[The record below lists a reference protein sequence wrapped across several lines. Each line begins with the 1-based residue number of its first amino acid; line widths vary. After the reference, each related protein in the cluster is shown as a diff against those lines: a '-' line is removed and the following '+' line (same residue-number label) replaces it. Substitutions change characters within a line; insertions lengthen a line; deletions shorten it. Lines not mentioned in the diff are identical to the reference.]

1 MGKGAFIVS
10 DFEEKYDETLEK
22 LEELVKNKRY
32 NELKKEFNDLY
43 PTDIAFLL
51 DDMPEEYRPVMFRLL
66 PKDIAADVFVELE
79 SDSQE
84 MLIKSFSNTELESIL
99 DELYLDDTV
108 DIIEEMPAN
117 VVKRILK
124 YSDPDTR
131 KEINKILQYPEDS
144 AGSIM
149 TTEFIKLRQYNTVE
163 QAFDIIRK
171 NGDEAETINVCYVTD
186 EGCHLQGYVTIR
198 TLVLEKNTSTK
209 IADIMDTQIISVNT
223 LEDKENVAQDMSKYD
238 FDAMPVVDS
247 ENRIVGIVTFDDAID
262 VMEEEATEDI
272 EKMAAITPM
281 DKPYLRTSIFELWKA
296 RIPWLLLLM
305 ISATFTGSIITGFED
320 KLATMTVLTAFIPM
334 LMDTG
339 GNSGG
344 QASVTVIRAM
354 SLGEVTFRD
363 FFKVIWKEIR
373 VGLVCGLSLAAANF
387 IKIWLVDHLIMHNDD
402 ITLIVDLA
410 ICLTLVVEIVFA
422 KFIGCTLPMIAKK
435 VGFDP
440 AVMSSPFIT
449 TVVDAVSLLV
459 YFGIATA
466 LIPQL
471 H

>member
-1 MGKGAFIVS
+1 MS

-22 LEELVKNKRY
+22 LKELVKEKQY
-32 NELKKEFNDLY
+32 NELKREFTDLY

-51 DDMPEEYRPVMFRLL
+51 DDMPEEYRPVCFRLL

-108 DIIEEMPAN
+108 DIIEEMPSN

-149 TTEFIKLRQYNTVE
+149 TTEFIKLRQYNTVA

-186 EGCHLQGYVTIR
+186 ESCHLQGYVTIR
-198 TLVLEKNTSTK
+198 TLVLEKDTSTK
-209 IADIMDTQIISVNT
+209 IADIMDTQIISVST
-223 LEDKENVAQDMSKYD
+223 RDDKEDVAQDMSKYD

-281 DKPYLRTSIFELWKA
+281 DKPYLRTSTFELWKA

-305 ISATFTGSIITGFED
+305 ISATFTGMIITSFED
-320 KLATMTVLTAFIPM
+320 ALASYVALTAFIPM

-339 GNSGG
+339 GNSGS
-344 QASVTVIRAM
+344 QASVTVIRGI
-354 SLGEVTFRD
+354 SLQEIE
-363 FFKVIWKEIR
+363 FKDIIKVVWKELR
-373 VGLVCGLSLAAANF
+373 VALFCGITLAAVSFA
-387 IKIWLVDHLIMHNDD
+387 KIMLFDGMVLGNTG
-402 ITLIVDLA
+402 ITPTVALTV
-410 ICLTLVVEIVFA
+410 CLTLVLTVVCA
-422 KFIGCTLPMIAKK
+422 KVVGCIMPLLAEKL
-435 VGFDP
+435 GFDP
-440 AVMSSPFIT
+440 AVMASPFIT
-449 TVVDAVSLLV
+449 TIVDAISLLI
-459 YFGIATA
+459 YFGFAKA
-466 LIPQL
+466 LL
-471 H
+471 GV

>member
-1 MGKGAFIVS
+1 MS

-22 LEELVKNKRY
+22 LKELVKEKQY
-32 NELKKEFNDLY
+32 NELKREFTDLY

-51 DDMPEEYRPVMFRLL
+51 DDMPEEYRPVCFRLL

-108 DIIEEMPAN
+108 DIIEEMPSN

-149 TTEFIKLRQYNTVE
+149 TTEFIKLRQYNTVA

-198 TLVLEKNTSTK
+198 TLVLEKDTSTK
-209 IADIMDTQIISVNT
+209 IADIMDTQIISVST
-223 LEDKENVAQDMSKYD
+223 RDDKEDVAQDMSKYD

-281 DKPYLRTSIFELWKA
+281 DKPYLRTSTFELWKA

-305 ISATFTGSIITGFED
+305 ISATFTGMIITSFED
-320 KLATMTVLTAFIPM
+320 ALASYVALTAFIPM

-339 GNSGG
+339 GNSGS
-344 QASVTVIRAM
+344 QASVTVIRGI
-354 SLGEVTFRD
+354 SLQEIEFKD
-363 FFKVIWKEIR
+363 IFKVVWKELR
-373 VGLVCGLSLAAANF
+373 VALFCG
-387 IKIWLVDHLIMHNDD
+387 
-402 ITLIVDLA
+402 ITLAVVSFAKIMLFDGMVLGNTGITPTVA
-410 ICLTLVVEIVFA
+410 LTVCLTLVLTVVCA
-422 KFIGCTLPMIAKK
+422 KVVGCIMPLLAEKL
-435 VGFDP
+435 GFDP
-440 AVMSSPFIT
+440 AVMASPFIT
-449 TVVDAVSLLV
+449 TIVDAISLLI
-459 YFGIATA
+459 YFGFAKA
-466 LIPQL
+466 LL
-471 H
+471 GV

>member
-1 MGKGAFIVS
+1 MS

-22 LEELVKNKRY
+22 LKELVKEKQY
-32 NELKKEFNDLY
+32 NELKREFTDLY

-51 DDMPEEYRPVMFRLL
+51 DDMPEEYRPVCFRLL

-108 DIIEEMPAN
+108 DIIEEMPSN

-149 TTEFIKLRQYNTVE
+149 TTEFIKLRQSNTVE

-198 TLVLEKNTSTK
+198 TLVLEKDTSTK
-209 IADIMDTQIISVNT
+209 IADIMDTQIISVST
-223 LEDKENVAQDMSKYD
+223 RDDKEDVAQDMSKYD

-281 DKPYLRTSIFELWKA
+281 DKPYLRTSTFELWKA

-305 ISATFTGSIITGFED
+305 ISATFTGMIITSFED
-320 KLATMTVLTAFIPM
+320 ALASYVALTAFIPM

-339 GNSGG
+339 GNSGS
-344 QASVTVIRAM
+344 QASVTVIRGI
-354 SLGEVTFRD
+354 SLQEIE
-363 FFKVIWKEIR
+363 FKDILKVVWKELR
-373 VGLVCGLSLAAANF
+373 VALFCGVTLAAVSFA
-387 IKIWLVDHLIMHNDD
+387 KIMLFDGMVLGNTG
-402 ITLIVDLA
+402 ITPTVALTV
-410 ICLTLVVEIVFA
+410 CLTLVLTVVCA
-422 KFIGCTLPMIAKK
+422 KVVGCIMPLLAEKL
-435 VGFDP
+435 GFDP
-440 AVMSSPFIT
+440 AVMASPFIT
-449 TVVDAVSLLV
+449 TIVDAISLLI
-459 YFGIATA
+459 YFGFAKA
-466 LIPQL
+466 LL
-471 H
+471 GV